1 MVRYIVRRGDVCI
14 VHEGYTVRTDCRLHE
29 CEGAL
34 RGPNRFLR
42 LPLWSSGRG
51 GSEGCSSGGFVLTN
65 SLGHNRFFYSAHL
78 SACI

>member
-1 MVRYIVRRGDVCI
+1 MVRYIVQRGDMCI

-51 GSEGCSSGGFVLTN
+51 GSGE
-65 SLGHNRFFYSAHL
+65 
-78 SACI
+78 